1 MTEPRYQRLTR
12 SRARTAF
19 GIISTARSS
28 LWLGDD
34 HLLVIDTSGFTE
46 TYKRFYLRD
55 IQAFQLRQTSRW
67 IHWAVVW
74 GGLASLWGAWAI
86 LLVEVR
92 YLFAGLA
99 GGFLLVLAL
108 HLAGG
113 PSCVCH
119 LRTAVQT
126 EELPSLNRVR
136 RARKILARLRSL
148 IEGVQGQLAP
158 EEFAARLRD
167 VEAPASPIASGPGS
181 APRTEEDPDV
191 PPRIV

>member
-1 MTEPRYQRLTR
+1 MTEPRYTRLTR

-34 HLLVIDTSGFTE
+34 HVLLIDTSGFTE
-46 TYKRFYLRD
+46 SYKRFYFRD
-55 IQAFQLRQTSRW
+55 IQAFVLRGTTRW
-67 IHWAVVW
+67 IHWGIAW
-74 GGLASLWGAWAI
+74 GVFASLCIAWAF
-86 LLVEVR
+86 LLSEAR
-92 YLFAGLA
+92 YLFAALA
-99 GGFLLVLAL
+99 AGFLLVLAL
-108 HLAGG
+108 HLAAG

-136 RARKILARLRSL
+136 RARKILARLRQL

-158 EEFAARLRD
+158 EEFAAQLR
-167 VEAPASPIASGPGS
+167 EAPAPASHIASELGS
-181 APRTEEDPDV
+181 ATVTGEDPNV